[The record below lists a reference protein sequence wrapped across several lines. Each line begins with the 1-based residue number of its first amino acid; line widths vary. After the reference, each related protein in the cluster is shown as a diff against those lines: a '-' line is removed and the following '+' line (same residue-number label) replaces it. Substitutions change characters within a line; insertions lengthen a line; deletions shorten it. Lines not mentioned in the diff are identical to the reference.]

1 MRVYEYD
8 LTVIGQQIIEM
19 PVGANLLTVQLQHG
33 NLKLWAAVDS
43 NIMTKRSIIIIGTG
57 YEISYTPKKYIGTFQ
72 MMNGNLVFHVF
83 DGGEV

>member
-1 MRVYEYD
+1 MRVYKYD
-8 LTVIGQQIIEM
+8 LKVIDQQIIEM

-43 NIMTKRSIIIIGTG
+43 NIMTKRSIVILGTG
-57 YEISYTPKKYIGTFQ
+57 HEIDYTPEKYIGTFQ